1 MQARAAQGEKRA
13 VVSGRSGSGK
23 HGGASEKV
31 VETVRVERHRAGQAP
46 KWVPK
51 DAVGGDGDE
60 GFLGR
65 EAAGSSAPPAGAAD
79 RRLQRLAE
87 SGGAGPSE
95 RRRGRAA
102 EVVEEEEDDVDGEE
116 RATDRGSRRSAAAEV
131 VEEDG
136 PADDDDDVEDD
147 DAIEARRERV
157 RELARKRRQEEE
169 ALQAAEEGE
178 EEEEEEED
186 DPKAA
191 GAAGD
196 DSEYSYETDSEEEE
210 PTGGGGGVMRKPVFV
225 TNSER
230 DTIRERELREDQE
243 EAAKQMREV
252 RLKERADESKQLLVE
267 AVRKDEMG
275 GDDAKAIDFEDMPDD
290 DDDVNELEEFEMW
303 KVREL
308 KRVKREKA
316 EREKAARDAK
326 ELERRRNLTDEERKR
341 EDDEFNKG
349 RLGHGDDKEKWRFLQ
364 KYYHKGAFYQ
374 DEDEQGNN
382 KLGPVMAQ
390 DFGAPTGKDSWQDK
404 SALPAPMQVKNFG
417 FKSQV
422 KWTHLS
428 KEDTTER
435 SSDGKLEASW
445 AADKR
450 LADKYQSRMGGAKA
464 ANDFARPAAKRRK
477 GGL

>member
-13 VVSGRSGSGK
+13 VVTGRSGSGK
-23 HGGASEKV
+23 HGGASEKI
-31 VETVRVERHRAGQAP
+31 VENVRVERHRAGQAP

-51 DAVGGDGDE
+51 DAAADAEDE

-65 EAAGSSAPPAGAAD
+65 DAAGSGAPPPGAAD

-95 RRRGRAA
+95 RRRGRA
-102 EVVEEEEDDVDGEE
+102 EIVEEEEVEEAEE
-116 RATDRGSRRSAAAEV
+116 RSTDRGRRRTAAAEV

-136 PADDDDDVEDD
+136 PSNEEEEEDEEDD

-178 EEEEEEED
+178 EEEEEEEE
-186 DPKAA
+186 PKRE
-191 GAAGD
+191 GAAGS
-196 DSEYSYETDSEEEE
+196 DSEYSYETDSEEEA
-210 PTGGGGGVMRKPVFV
+210 PTGGGAGVMRKPVFV
-225 TNSER
+225 ANSER
-230 DTIRERELREDQE
+230 DTIRERELREEQE
-243 EAAKQMREV
+243 EAAKQLREV

-275 GDDAKAIDFEDMPDD
+275 GDEAKAIDFEDMPDD

-308 KRVKREKA
+308 RRVKREKA

-349 RLGHGDDKEKWRFLQ
+349 RIGHGADKEKWRFLQ

-374 DEDEQGNN
+374 DEDEQGNS

-404 SALPAPMQVKNFG
+404 STLPKPMQVKNFG
-417 FKSQV
+417 FKGQV

-428 KEDTTER
+428 AEDTTGR
-435 SSDGKLEASW
+435 SSEGKLEASW

-450 LADKYQSRMGGAKA
+450 LAEKYQARMGGAKA
-464 ANDFARPAAKRRK
+464 ANDFSRPAAKRRK
-477 GGL
+477 GL